1 MASCSKTT
9 MPSSEDVDVRPLYC
23 LRCGAA
29 WQLCKWALFS
39 TFYDPSCW
47 RAPPALVRRTATLLA
62 SVTTDTFTI
71 FHYFFLCFSFKQREW
86 TNHVWNQMVKICSR
100 LGWHASSPIDN
111 AANSADMA
119 AELSWPQQ
127 WALRYTQNGIA
138 AHHLPVSAKDQT
150 NSNMLDG
157 ANKGWCLLYGEPWK
171 HPICLV
177 TKKECNM

>member
-86 TNHVWNQMVKICSR
+86 TNHVWNQMVKICEVGMTRLLTYRQCCKFSR
-100 LGWHASSPIDN
+100 HGCWIKLPPAMGATLHSKWDCGASP
-111 AANSADMA
+111 
-119 AELSWPQQ
+119 
-127 WALRYTQNGIA
+127 T
-138 AHHLPVSAKDQT
+138 VSAKDKT

-157 ANKGWCLLYGEPWK
+157 ANKGWCLLYGVPWK